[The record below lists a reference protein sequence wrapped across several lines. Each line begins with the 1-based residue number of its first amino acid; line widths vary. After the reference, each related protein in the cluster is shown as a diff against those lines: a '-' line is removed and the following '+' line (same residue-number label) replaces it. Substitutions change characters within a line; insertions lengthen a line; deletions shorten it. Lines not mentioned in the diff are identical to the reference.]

1 LSPKDS
7 DKLQKLNY
15 TKAKLILLRE
25 KANCTARLNNIP
37 LTLACNIIKIHYG
50 GDNSKLDNAGFS
62 WHGTDN
68 ITEKKKKKNAH
79 AKSEPHAQ
87 LALSLSYT
95 SKIALFCI

>member
-1 LSPKDS
+1 
-7 DKLQKLNY
+7 LQHF
-15 TKAKLILLRE
+15 
-25 KANCTARLNNIP
+25 
-37 LTLACNIIKIHYG
+37 KIHYG

-68 ITEKKKKKNAH
+68 ITKKNAH

-87 LALSLSYT
+87 PALSLSYT